1 MGFCTL
7 IYVCFTVSEVGWE
20 REHRAL
26 EEGFVISAF
35 EKNMGAVR
43 Q

>member
-26 EEGFVISAF
+26 EEGARVAERDS
-35 EKNMGAVR
+35 
-43 Q
+43 